1 MKVRV
6 ALGSCADPRSTP
18 RNIVHMQQV
27 PERRSHT
34 VGYLGQF
41 ATDGISKFSSIMT
54 DEGVGL
60 TLYVYFNTAGQ
71 TLLFTCIRFSRG

>member
-27 PERRSHT
+27 PERRSIHAHT
-34 VGYLGQF
+34 ERSLGYLGQF
-41 ATDGISKFSSIMT
+41 ATDGISKFSLMKVLDSLYMYISI
-54 DEGVGL
+54 
-60 TLYVYFNTAGQ
+60 
-71 TLLFTCIRFSRG
+71 